1 MMLTKLKKR
10 DRLSPNKR
18 ERLDE
23 GIKIWTD
30 FYRQNIHRFVADYLG
45 IQLKPFQVVLLY
57 MIERQAKSCLITTR
71 GLGKSW
77 LIALYCCCRCIL
89 YPGQK
94 IIVSCETKEQSR
106 NLIREKI
113 VTELMNMSP
122 NLRREINPKEVK
134 IGTNES
140 YVKFKNGSTITAINA
155 SENTRGR
162 RAHILVVDEYVQIK
176 NGFETLTKILQP
188 FLQVVRQPK
197 YLQNPLYAKYK
208 EENKQIYASSA
219 WYSDHWSYD
228 LYKDYVEKMLVDESA
243 FACNLPYD
251 IALKYGL
258 MTQARLDEIL
268 ADPNMT
274 EEAFLMEYCGQFF
287 DLGEGAY
294 IKPSDIINNRTV
306 VRPWY
311 PPTDVEYITD
321 KNKRNVPWV
330 EERTS
335 KEELRV
341 IGCDIALSQ
350 GDKNDNTVIHYSIS
364 IPKGDKYITELRYS
378 EAINGG
384 TAKAIALRLKQLY
397 YDGDCD
403 YIVMDVAGLGLSVL
417 DELGEYT
424 YDENRDIKYPPMKCF
439 NLKDKEERVG
449 YKEAIPCIF
458 GIVANEEINNDIAV
472 TLKASLNNHTLKFL
486 VNEFEGE
493 DWLNENKNFQM
504 LDASEKVRLMYPY
517 VQTSL
522 TQMEIIKLQT
532 EITRKGIK
540 LVEFGSNRKDRYS
553 ALAYLNLFIREQEK
567 KLKKPK
573 SKGKFLF
580 LS

>member
-1 MMLTKLKKR
+1 MLTQTKKR
-10 DRLSPNKR
+10 DGLSPNKR

-23 GIKIWTD
+23 GIKIWTS
-30 FYRQNIHRFVADYLG
+30 FYRQNIHRFAIDYLG

-57 MIERQAKSCLITTR
+57 MIERNLKSCLITSR

-77 LIALYCCCRCIL
+77 LIALYCCCRAIL

-113 VTELMNMSP
+113 VNELMNMSP
-122 NLRREINPKEVK
+122 NLRKEINPREIK

-155 SENTRGR
+155 SENTRGK

-176 NGFETLTKILQP
+176 NGFDTLTKILQP

-197 YLQNPLYAKYK
+197 YLQNPKYAHLQ

-219 WYSDHWSYD
+219 WYADHWSYD
-228 LYKDYVEKMLVDESA
+228 LYKDYVEKMLIGESS
-243 FACNLPYD
+243 FVCNLPYNV
-251 IALKYGL
+251 ALKYGL
-258 MTQARLDEIL
+258 MTQKRLDEIMN
-268 ADPNMT
+268 DPNLS
-274 EEAFLMEYCGQFF
+274 EEAFLMEYSAMFY

-306 VRPWY
+306 VKPWY
-311 PPTDVEYITD
+311 PPTDIEYIAE
-321 KNKRNVPWV
+321 KGKRNISWK
-330 EERTS
+330 EDRTS
-335 KEELRV
+335 KQELRV
-341 IGCDIALSQ
+341 LGCDIALAQ
-350 GDKNDNTVIHYSIS
+350 GDKNDNTVIHYSVS
-364 IPKGDKYITELRYS
+364 IPKGDKYITEVKYS

-397 YDGDCD
+397 FDGDCD
-403 YIVMDVAGLGLSVL
+403 YIVMDIAGLGLAVL
-417 DELGEYT
+417 DALGEYT
-424 YDENRDIKYPPMKCF
+424 FDTERDIKYPPMCCF
-439 NLKDKEERVG
+439 NKEDKKERCG
-449 YKEAIPCIF
+449 YREAMPCIY
-458 GIVANEEINNDIAV
+458 GIVANEEINNAIAV

-493 DWLNENKNFQM
+493 DWLNENKNFQ
-504 LDASEKVRLMYPY
+504 LLEASEKVRLMYPY
-517 VQTSL
+517 VQTTL

-553 ALAYLNLFIREQEK
+553 ALAYMNLFIREKENE
-567 KLKKPK
+567 LKKPK
-573 SKGKFLF
+573 NRGNFIDLW
-580 LS
+580 

>member
-1 MMLTKLKKR
+1 MLTQVKKR
-10 DRLSPNKR
+10 EGLSPNKR

-23 GIKIWTD
+23 GIKIWVS
-30 FYRQNIHRFVADYLG
+30 FYRQNIHRFAIDYLG

-57 MIERQAKSCLITTR
+57 MIERNLKSCLITSR

-77 LIALYCCCRCIL
+77 LIALYCCCRAIL

-113 VTELMNMSP
+113 VNELMNMSP
-122 NLRREINPKEVK
+122 NLKKEINPREIK

-155 SENTRGR
+155 SENTRGK

-176 NGFETLTKILQP
+176 NGFDTLTKILQP

-197 YLQNPLYAKYK
+197 YLQNPKYAHLQ

-219 WYSDHWSYD
+219 WYADHWSYD
-228 LYKDYVEKMLVDESA
+228 LYKDYVEKMLIGESS
-243 FACNLPYD
+243 FVCNLPYD
-251 IALKYGL
+251 VALKYGL
-258 MTQARLDEIL
+258 MTQKRLDEIMN
-268 ADPNMT
+268 DPNLS
-274 EEAFLMEYCGQFF
+274 EEAFLMEYSAMFY

-294 IKPSDIINNRTV
+294 IKPSDIINNRTIV
-306 VRPWY
+306 KPWY
-311 PPTDVEYITD
+311 PPTDIEYIAE
-321 KNKRNVPWV
+321 KGKRNISWK
-330 EERTS
+330 EDRTS
-335 KEELRV
+335 KQELRV
-341 IGCDIALSQ
+341 LGCDIALAQ
-350 GDKNDNTVIHYSIS
+350 GDKNDNTVIHYSVS
-364 IPKGDKYITELRYS
+364 IPKGDKYITEVKYS

-397 YDGDCD
+397 FDGDCD
-403 YIVMDVAGLGLSVL
+403 YIVMDIAGLGLAVL
-417 DELGEYT
+417 DALGEYT
-424 YDENRDIKYPPMKCF
+424 FDTERDIKYPPMCCF
-439 NLKDKEERVG
+439 NKEDKKERCG
-449 YKEAIPCIF
+449 YREAMPCIY
-458 GIVANEEINNDIAV
+458 GIVANEEINNAIAV

-504 LDASEKVRLMYPY
+504 LEASEKVRLMYPY
-517 VQTSL
+517 VQTTL

-553 ALAYLNLFIREQEK
+553 ALAYMNLFIREKENE
-567 KLKKPK
+567 LKKPK
-573 SKGKFLF
+573 NRGNFIDLW
-580 LS
+580 

>member
-1 MMLTKLKKR
+1 MLTQVKKR
-10 DRLSPNKR
+10 EGLSPNKR

-23 GIKIWTD
+23 GVKIWTS
-30 FYRQNIHRFVADYLG
+30 FYRQNVHRFVADYLE

-57 MIERQAKSCLITTR
+57 MIEKNLKSCLITTR

-94 IIVSCETKEQSR
+94 VIVSCETKEQSR

-113 VTELMNMSP
+113 VNELMNMSP
-122 NLRREINPKEVK
+122 NLKKEINPREIK

-140 YVKFKNGSTITAINA
+140 YVKFKNGSTIIAINA
-155 SENTRGR
+155 SENTRGK

-176 NGFETLTKILQP
+176 NGFDTLTKILQP

-197 YLQNPLYAKYK
+197 YLQNPKYAHLQ

-219 WYSDHWSYD
+219 WYADHWSYD
-228 LYKDYVEKMLVDESA
+228 LYKDYVEKMLIGESS
-243 FACNLPYD
+243 FVCNLPYN

-258 MTQARLDEIL
+258 MTQKRLDEIMN
-268 ADPNMT
+268 DPNLS
-274 EEAFLMEYCGQFF
+274 EEAFLMEYSAMFY

-294 IKPSDIINNRTV
+294 IKPSDIINNRTIV
-306 VRPWY
+306 KPWY
-311 PPTDVEYITD
+311 PPTDIEYIAE
-321 KNKRNVPWV
+321 KGKRNISWK
-330 EERTS
+330 EDRTS
-335 KEELRV
+335 KQELRV
-341 IGCDIALSQ
+341 LGCDIALAQ
-350 GDKNDNTVIHYSIS
+350 GDKNDNTVIHYSVS
-364 IPKGDKYITELRYS
+364 IPKGDKYITEVKYS

-397 YDGDCD
+397 FDGDCD
-403 YIVMDVAGLGLSVL
+403 YIVMDIAGLGLAVL
-417 DELGEYT
+417 DALGEYT
-424 YDENRDIKYPPMKCF
+424 FDTERDIKYPPMCCF
-439 NLKDKEERVG
+439 NKEDKKERCG
-449 YKEAIPCIF
+449 YREAIPCIY
-458 GIVANEEINNDIAV
+458 GIVANEEINNAIAV

-504 LDASEKVRLMYPY
+504 LEASEKVRLMYPY
-517 VQTSL
+517 VQTTL

-553 ALAYLNLFIREQEK
+553 ALAYMNLFIREKENE
-567 KLKKPK
+567 LKKPK
-573 SKGKFLF
+573 NRGNFIDLW
-580 LS
+580 

>member
-1 MMLTKLKKR
+1 MLTQTKKR
-10 DRLSPNKR
+10 EGLSPNKR

-23 GIKIWTD
+23 GIKIWVS
-30 FYRQNIHRFVADYLG
+30 FYRQNIHRFAIDYLG

-57 MIERQAKSCLITTR
+57 MIERNLKSCLITSR

-77 LIALYCCCRCIL
+77 LIALYCCCRAIL

-113 VTELMNMSP
+113 VNELMNMSP
-122 NLRREINPKEVK
+122 NLRKEINPREIK

-155 SENTRGR
+155 SENTRGK

-176 NGFETLTKILQP
+176 NGFDTLTKILQP

-197 YLQNPLYAKYK
+197 YLQNPKYAHLQ

-219 WYSDHWSYD
+219 WYADHWSYD
-228 LYKDYVEKMLVDESA
+228 LYRDYVEKMLIGESS
-243 FACNLPYD
+243 FVCNLPYD
-251 IALKYGL
+251 VALKYGL
-258 MTQARLDEIL
+258 MTQKRLDEIMN
-268 ADPNMT
+268 DPNLS
-274 EEAFLMEYCGQFF
+274 EEAFLMEYSAMFY

-294 IKPSDIINNRTV
+294 IKPSDIINNRTIV
-306 VRPWY
+306 KPWY
-311 PPTDVEYITD
+311 PPTDIEYIAE
-321 KNKRNVPWV
+321 KGKRNISWK
-330 EERTS
+330 EDRTS
-335 KEELRV
+335 KQELRV
-341 IGCDIALSQ
+341 LGCDIALAQ
-350 GDKNDNTVIHYSIS
+350 GDKNDNTVIHYSVS
-364 IPKGDKYITELRYS
+364 IPKGDKYITEVKYS

-384 TAKAIALRLKQLY
+384 TAKAIALRLKQLFF
-397 YDGDCD
+397 DGDCD
-403 YIVMDVAGLGLSVL
+403 YIVMDIAGLGLAVL
-417 DELGEYT
+417 DALGEYT
-424 YDENRDIKYPPMKCF
+424 FDTERDIKYPPMCCF
-439 NLKDKEERVG
+439 NKEDKKERCG
-449 YKEAIPCIF
+449 YREAMPCIY
-458 GIVANEEINNDIAV
+458 GIVANEEINNAIAV

-493 DWLNENKNFQM
+493 DWLNENKNFQ
-504 LDASEKVRLMYPY
+504 LLEASEKVRLMYPY
-517 VQTSL
+517 VQTTL

-553 ALAYLNLFIREQEK
+553 ALAYMNLFIREKENE
-567 KLKKPK
+567 LKKPK
-573 SKGKFLF
+573 NRGNFIDLW
-580 LS
+580 

>member
-1 MMLTKLKKR
+1 MLTQTKKR
-10 DRLSPNKR
+10 EGLSPNKR

-23 GIKIWTD
+23 GVKIWTS
-30 FYRQNIHRFVADYLG
+30 FYRQNIHRFAIDYLG

-57 MIERQAKSCLITTR
+57 MIERNLKSCLITSR

-77 LIALYCCCRCIL
+77 LIALYCCCRAIL

-113 VTELMNMSP
+113 VNELMNMSP
-122 NLRREINPKEVK
+122 NLKKEINPREIK

-155 SENTRGR
+155 SENTRGK

-176 NGFETLTKILQP
+176 NGFDTLTKILQP

-197 YLQNPLYAKYK
+197 YLQNPKYSHLQ

-219 WYSDHWSYD
+219 WYADHWSYD
-228 LYKDYVEKMLVDESA
+228 LYKDYVEKMLIGESS
-243 FACNLPYD
+243 FACNLPYNV
-251 IALKYGL
+251 ALKYGL
-258 MTQARLDEIL
+258 MTQTRLDEIMS
-268 ADPNMT
+268 DPNLS
-274 EEAFLMEYCGQFF
+274 EEAFLMEYSAMFY

-306 VRPWY
+306 VKPWY
-311 PPTDVEYITD
+311 PPTDIEYIAE
-321 KNKRNVPWV
+321 KGKRNISWK
-330 EERTS
+330 EDRTS
-335 KEELRV
+335 KQELRV
-341 IGCDIALSQ
+341 LGCDIALAQ
-350 GDKNDNTVIHYSIS
+350 GDKNDNTVIHYSVS
-364 IPKGDKYITELRYS
+364 IPKGDKYITEVKYS

-397 YDGDCD
+397 FDGDCD
-403 YIVMDVAGLGLSVL
+403 YIVMDIAGLGLAVL
-417 DELGEYT
+417 DALGEYT
-424 YDENRDIKYPPMKCF
+424 FDTERDIKYPPMCCF
-439 NLKDKEERVG
+439 NKEDKKERCG
-449 YKEAIPCIF
+449 YREAIPCIY
-458 GIVANEEINNDIAV
+458 GIVANEEINNAIAV

-504 LDASEKVRLMYPY
+504 LEVSEKVRLMYPY
-517 VQTSL
+517 VQTTL

-553 ALAYLNLFIREQEK
+553 ALAYMNLFIREKENE
-567 KLKKPK
+567 LKKPK
-573 SKGKFLF
+573 NRGNFIDLW
-580 LS
+580 

>member
-1 MMLTKLKKR
+1 MLTQTKKR
-10 DRLSPNKR
+10 EGLSPNKR

-23 GIKIWTD
+23 GIKIWTS
-30 FYRQNIHRFVADYLG
+30 FYRQNIHRFAIDYLG

-57 MIERQAKSCLITTR
+57 MIERNLKSCLITSR

-77 LIALYCCCRCIL
+77 LIALYCCCRAIL

-113 VTELMNMSP
+113 VNELMNMSP
-122 NLRREINPKEVK
+122 NLRKEINPREIK

-155 SENTRGR
+155 SENTRGK

-176 NGFETLTKILQP
+176 NGFDTLTKILQP

-197 YLQNPLYAKYK
+197 YLQNPKYAHLQ

-219 WYSDHWSYD
+219 WYADHWSYD
-228 LYKDYVEKMLVDESA
+228 LYRDYVEKMLIGESS
-243 FACNLPYD
+243 FVCNLPYD
-251 IALKYGL
+251 VALKYGL
-258 MTQARLDEIL
+258 MTQKRLDEIMN
-268 ADPNMT
+268 DPNLS
-274 EEAFLMEYCGQFF
+274 EEAFLMEYSAMFY

-294 IKPSDIINNRTV
+294 IKPSDIINNRTIV
-306 VRPWY
+306 KPWY
-311 PPTDVEYITD
+311 PPTDIEYIAE
-321 KNKRNVPWV
+321 KGKRNISWK
-330 EERTS
+330 EDRTS
-335 KEELRV
+335 KQELR
-341 IGCDIALSQ
+341 ILGCDIALAQ
-350 GDKNDNTVIHYSIS
+350 GDKNDNTVIHYSVS
-364 IPKGDKYITELRYS
+364 IPKGDKYITEVRYS

-397 YDGDCD
+397 FDGDCD
-403 YIVMDVAGLGLSVL
+403 YIVMDIAGLGLAVL
-417 DELGEYT
+417 DALGEYT
-424 YDENRDIKYPPMKCF
+424 FDTERDIKYPPMCCF
-439 NLKDKEERVG
+439 NKEDKKERCG
-449 YKEAIPCIF
+449 YREAIPCIY
-458 GIVANEEINNDIAV
+458 GIVANEEINNAIAV

-493 DWLNENKNFQM
+493 DWLNENKNFQ
-504 LDASEKVRLMYPY
+504 LLETSEKVRLMYPY
-517 VQTSL
+517 VQTTL

-553 ALAYLNLFIREQEK
+553 ALAYMNLFIREKENE
-567 KLKKPK
+567 LKKPK
-573 SKGKFLF
+573 NRGNFIDLW
-580 LS
+580 

>member
-1 MMLTKLKKR
+1 MLTQTKKR
-10 DRLSPNKR
+10 EGLSPNKR

-23 GIKIWTD
+23 GIKIWVS
-30 FYRQNIHRFVADYLG
+30 FYRQNIHRFAIDYLG

-57 MIERQAKSCLITTR
+57 MIERNLKSCLITSR

-77 LIALYCCCRCIL
+77 LIALYCCCRAIL

-113 VTELMNMSP
+113 VNELMNMSP
-122 NLRREINPKEVK
+122 NLKKEINPREIK

-155 SENTRGR
+155 SENTRGK

-176 NGFETLTKILQP
+176 NGFDTLTKILQP

-197 YLQNPLYAKYK
+197 YLQNPKYAHLQ

-219 WYSDHWSYD
+219 WYADHWSYD
-228 LYKDYVEKMLVDESA
+228 LYKDYVEKMLIGESS
-243 FACNLPYD
+243 FVCNLPYNV
-251 IALKYGL
+251 ALKYGL
-258 MTQARLDEIL
+258 MTQKRLDEIMN
-268 ADPNMT
+268 DPNLS
-274 EEAFLMEYCGQFF
+274 EEAFLMEYSAMFY

-306 VRPWY
+306 VKPWY
-311 PPTDVEYITD
+311 PPTDIEYIAE
-321 KNKRNVPWV
+321 KGKRNISWK
-330 EERTS
+330 EDRTS
-335 KEELRV
+335 KQELRV
-341 IGCDIALSQ
+341 LGCDIALAQ
-350 GDKNDNTVIHYSIS
+350 GDKNDNTVIHYSVS
-364 IPKGDKYITELRYS
+364 IPKGDKYISEVRYS

-397 YDGDCD
+397 FDGDCD
-403 YIVMDVAGLGLSVL
+403 YIVMDIAGLGLAVL
-417 DELGEYT
+417 DALGEYT
-424 YDENRDIKYPPMKCF
+424 FDTERDIKYPPMCCF
-439 NLKDKEERVG
+439 NKEDKKERCG
-449 YKEAIPCIF
+449 YREAMPCIY
-458 GIVANEEINNDIAV
+458 GIVANEEINNAIAV

-504 LDASEKVRLMYPY
+504 LEASEKVRLMYPY
-517 VQTSL
+517 VQTTL

-553 ALAYLNLFIREQEK
+553 ALAYMNLFIREKENE
-567 KLKKPK
+567 LKKPK
-573 SKGKFLF
+573 NRGNFIDLW
-580 LS
+580 

>member
-1 MMLTKLKKR
+1 MLTQTKKR
-10 DRLSPNKR
+10 DGLSPNKR

-23 GIKIWTD
+23 GIKIWTS
-30 FYRQNIHRFVADYLG
+30 FYRQNIHRFAIDYLG

-57 MIERQAKSCLITTR
+57 MIERNLKSCLITSR

-77 LIALYCCCRCIL
+77 LIALYCCCRAIL

-113 VTELMNMSP
+113 VNELMNMSP
-122 NLRREINPKEVK
+122 NLRKEINPREIK

-155 SENTRGR
+155 SENTRGK

-176 NGFETLTKILQP
+176 NGFDTLTKILQP

-197 YLQNPLYAKYK
+197 YLQNPKYAHLQ

-219 WYSDHWSYD
+219 WYADHWSYD
-228 LYKDYVEKMLVDESA
+228 LYKDYVEKMLIGESS
-243 FACNLPYD
+243 FVCNLPYD
-251 IALKYGL
+251 VALKYGL
-258 MTQARLDEIL
+258 MTQKRLDEIMN
-268 ADPNMT
+268 DPNLS
-274 EEAFLMEYCGQFF
+274 EEAFLMEYSAMFY

-306 VRPWY
+306 VKPWY
-311 PPTDVEYITD
+311 PPTDIEYIAE
-321 KNKRNVPWV
+321 KGKRNISWK
-330 EERTS
+330 EDRTS
-335 KEELRV
+335 KQELRV
-341 IGCDIALSQ
+341 LGCDIALAQ
-350 GDKNDNTVIHYSIS
+350 GDKNDNTVIHYSVS
-364 IPKGDKYITELRYS
+364 IPKGDKYITEVKYS

-384 TAKAIALRLKQLY
+384 TAKAIALRLKQLFF
-397 YDGDCD
+397 DGDCD
-403 YIVMDVAGLGLSVL
+403 YIVMDIAGLGLAVL
-417 DELGEYT
+417 DALGEYT
-424 YDENRDIKYPPMKCF
+424 FDTERDIKYPPMCCF
-439 NLKDKEERVG
+439 NKEDKKERCG
-449 YKEAIPCIF
+449 YREAMPCIY
-458 GIVANEEINNDIAV
+458 GIVANEEINNAIAV

-504 LDASEKVRLMYPY
+504 LEASEKVRLMYPY
-517 VQTSL
+517 VQTTL

-553 ALAYLNLFIREQEK
+553 ALAYMNLFIREKENE
-567 KLKKPK
+567 LKKPK
-573 SKGKFLF
+573 NRGNFIDLW
-580 LS
+580 

>member
-1 MMLTKLKKR
+1 MLTQTKKR
-10 DRLSPNKR
+10 DGLSPNKR

-23 GIKIWTD
+23 GIKIWTS
-30 FYRQNIHRFVADYLG
+30 FYRQNIHRFAIDYLG

-57 MIERQAKSCLITTR
+57 MIERNLKSCLITSR

-77 LIALYCCCRCIL
+77 LIALYCCCRAIL
-89 YPGQK
+89 YTGKK

-113 VTELMNMSP
+113 VNELMNMSP
-122 NLRREINPKEVK
+122 NLRKEINPREIK

-155 SENTRGR
+155 SENTRGK

-176 NGFETLTKILQP
+176 NGFDTLTKILQP

-197 YLQNPLYAKYK
+197 YLQNPKYSHLQ

-219 WYSDHWSYD
+219 WYADHWSYD
-228 LYKDYVEKMLVDESA
+228 LYKDYVEKMLIGESS
-243 FACNLPYD
+243 FACNLPYNV
-251 IALKYGL
+251 ALKYGL
-258 MTQARLDEIL
+258 MTQTRLDEIMS
-268 ADPNMT
+268 DPNLS
-274 EEAFLMEYCGQFF
+274 EEAFLMEYSAMFY

-306 VRPWY
+306 VKPWY
-311 PPTDVEYITD
+311 PPTDIEYIAE
-321 KNKRNVPWV
+321 KGKRNISWK
-330 EERTS
+330 EDRTS
-335 KEELRV
+335 KQELRV
-341 IGCDIALSQ
+341 LGCDIALAQ
-350 GDKNDNTVIHYSIS
+350 GDKNDNTVIHYSVS
-364 IPKGDKYITELRYS
+364 IPKGDKYITEVKYS

-384 TAKAIALRLKQLY
+384 TAKAIALRLKQLFF
-397 YDGDCD
+397 DGDCD
-403 YIVMDVAGLGLSVL
+403 YIVMDIAGLGLAVL
-417 DELGEYT
+417 DALGEYT
-424 YDENRDIKYPPMKCF
+424 FDTERDIKYPPMCCF
-439 NLKDKEERVG
+439 NKEDKKERCG
-449 YKEAIPCIF
+449 YREAMPCIY
-458 GIVANEEINNDIAV
+458 GIVANEEINNAIAV

-504 LDASEKVRLMYPY
+504 LETSEKVRLMYPY
-517 VQTSL
+517 VQTTL

-553 ALAYLNLFIREQEK
+553 ALAYMNLFIREKENE
-567 KLKKPK
+567 LKKPK
-573 SKGKFLF
+573 NRGNFIDLW
-580 LS
+580 

>member
-1 MMLTKLKKR
+1 MLTQTKKR
-10 DRLSPNKR
+10 EGLSPNKR

-23 GIKIWTD
+23 GIKIWVS
-30 FYRQNIHRFVADYLG
+30 FYRQNIHRFAIDYLG

-57 MIERQAKSCLITTR
+57 MIERNLKSCLITSR

-77 LIALYCCCRCIL
+77 LIALYCCCRAIL

-113 VTELMNMSP
+113 VNELMNMSP
-122 NLRREINPKEVK
+122 NLKKEINPREIK

-155 SENTRGR
+155 SENTRGK

-176 NGFETLTKILQP
+176 NGFDTLTKILQP

-197 YLQNPLYAKYK
+197 YLQNPKYAHLQ

-219 WYSDHWSYD
+219 WYADHWSYD
-228 LYKDYVEKMLVDESA
+228 LYKDYVEKMLIGESS
-243 FACNLPYD
+243 FVCNLPYD
-251 IALKYGL
+251 VALKYGL
-258 MTQARLDEIL
+258 MTQKRLDEIMN
-268 ADPNMT
+268 DPNLS
-274 EEAFLMEYCGQFF
+274 EEAFLMEYSAMFY

-294 IKPSDIINNRTV
+294 IKPSDIINNRTIV
-306 VRPWY
+306 KPWY
-311 PPTDVEYITD
+311 PPTDIEYIAE
-321 KNKRNVPWV
+321 KGKRNISWK
-330 EERTS
+330 EDRTS
-335 KEELRV
+335 KQELRV
-341 IGCDIALSQ
+341 LGCDIALAQ
-350 GDKNDNTVIHYSIS
+350 GDKNDNTVIHYSVS
-364 IPKGDKYITELRYS
+364 IPKGDKYITEVKYS

-397 YDGDCD
+397 FDGDCD
-403 YIVMDVAGLGLSVL
+403 YIVMDIAGLGLAVL
-417 DELGEYT
+417 DALGEYT
-424 YDENRDIKYPPMKCF
+424 FDTERDIKYPPMCCF
-439 NLKDKEERVG
+439 NKEDKKERCG
-449 YKEAIPCIF
+449 YREAIPCIY
-458 GIVANEEINNDIAV
+458 GIVANEEINNAIAV

-493 DWLNENKNFQM
+493 DWLNENKNFQI
-504 LDASEKVRLMYPY
+504 LEASEKVRLMYPY
-517 VQTSL
+517 VQTTL

-553 ALAYLNLFIREQEK
+553 ALAYMNLFIREKENE
-567 KLKKPK
+567 LKKPK
-573 SKGKFLF
+573 NRGNFIDLW
-580 LS
+580 

>member
-1 MMLTKLKKR
+1 MLTQTKKR
-10 DRLSPNKR
+10 DGLSPNKR

-23 GIKIWTD
+23 GIKIWVS
-30 FYRQNIHRFVADYLG
+30 FYRQNIHRFAIDYLG

-57 MIERQAKSCLITTR
+57 MIERNLKSCLITSR

-77 LIALYCCCRCIL
+77 LIALYCCCRAIL

-113 VTELMNMSP
+113 VNELMNMSP
-122 NLRREINPKEVK
+122 NLKKEINPREIK

-155 SENTRGR
+155 SENTRGK

-176 NGFETLTKILQP
+176 NGFDTLTKILQP

-197 YLQNPLYAKYK
+197 YLQNPKYSHLQ

-219 WYSDHWSYD
+219 WYADHWSYD
-228 LYKDYVEKMLVDESA
+228 LYKDYVEKMLIGESS
-243 FACNLPYD
+243 FVCNLPYNV
-251 IALKYGL
+251 ALKYGL
-258 MTQARLDEIL
+258 MTQTRLDEIMS
-268 ADPNMT
+268 DPNLS
-274 EEAFLMEYCGQFF
+274 EEAFLMEYSAMFY

-306 VRPWY
+306 VKPWY
-311 PPTDVEYITD
+311 PPTDIEYIAE
-321 KNKRNVPWV
+321 KGKRNISWK
-330 EERTS
+330 EDRTS
-335 KEELRV
+335 KQELRV
-341 IGCDIALSQ
+341 LGCDIALAQ
-350 GDKNDNTVIHYSIS
+350 GDKNDNTVIHYSVS
-364 IPKGDKYITELRYS
+364 IPKGDKYITEVKYS

-384 TAKAIALRLKQLY
+384 TAKAIALRLKQLFF
-397 YDGDCD
+397 DGDCD
-403 YIVMDVAGLGLSVL
+403 YIVMDIAGLGLAVL
-417 DELGEYT
+417 DALGEYT
-424 YDENRDIKYPPMKCF
+424 FDTERDIKYPPMCCF
-439 NLKDKEERVG
+439 NKEDKKERCG
-449 YKEAIPCIF
+449 YREAMPCIY
-458 GIVANEEINNDIAV
+458 GIVANEEINNAIAV

-504 LDASEKVRLMYPY
+504 LETSEKVRLMYPY
-517 VQTSL
+517 VQTTL

-553 ALAYLNLFIREQEK
+553 ALAYMNLFIREKENE
-567 KLKKPK
+567 LKKPK
-573 SKGKFLF
+573 NRGNFIDLW
-580 LS
+580 

>member
-1 MMLTKLKKR
+1 MLTQTKKR
-10 DRLSPNKR
+10 EGLSPNKR

-23 GIKIWTD
+23 GIKIWVS
-30 FYRQNIHRFVADYLG
+30 FYRQNIHRFAIDYLG

-57 MIERQAKSCLITTR
+57 MIERNLKSCLITSR

-77 LIALYCCCRCIL
+77 LIALYCCCRAIL

-113 VTELMNMSP
+113 VNELMNMSP
-122 NLRREINPKEVK
+122 NLRKEINPREIK

-155 SENTRGR
+155 SENTRGK

-176 NGFETLTKILQP
+176 NGFDTLTKILQP

-197 YLQNPLYAKYK
+197 YLQNPKYAHLQ

-219 WYSDHWSYD
+219 WYADHWSYD
-228 LYKDYVEKMLVDESA
+228 LYKDYVEKMLIGESS
-243 FACNLPYD
+243 FVCNLPYN

-258 MTQARLDEIL
+258 MTQKRLDEIMN
-268 ADPNMT
+268 DPNLS
-274 EEAFLMEYCGQFF
+274 EEAFLMEYCAMFY

-294 IKPSDIINNRTV
+294 IKPSDIINNRTIV
-306 VRPWY
+306 KPWY
-311 PPTDVEYITD
+311 PPTDIEYIAE
-321 KNKRNVPWV
+321 KGKRNISWK
-330 EERTS
+330 EDRTS
-335 KEELRV
+335 KQELRV
-341 IGCDIALSQ
+341 LGCDIALAQ
-350 GDKNDNTVIHYSIS
+350 GDKNDNTVIHYSVS
-364 IPKGDKYITELRYS
+364 IPKGDKYISEVRYS

-397 YDGDCD
+397 FDGDCD
-403 YIVMDVAGLGLSVL
+403 YIVMDIAGLGLAVL
-417 DELGEYT
+417 DALGEYT
-424 YDENRDIKYPPMKCF
+424 FDTERDIKYPPMCCF
-439 NLKDKEERVG
+439 NKEDKKERCG
-449 YKEAIPCIF
+449 YREAIPCIY
-458 GIVANEEINNDIAV
+458 GIVANEEINNAIAV

-504 LDASEKVRLMYPY
+504 LEASEKVRLMYPY
-517 VQTSL
+517 VQTTL

-553 ALAYLNLFIREQEK
+553 ALAYMNLFIREKENE
-567 KLKKPK
+567 LKKPK
-573 SKGKFLF
+573 NRGNFIDLW
-580 LS
+580 

>member
-1 MMLTKLKKR
+1 MLTQTKKR
-10 DRLSPNKR
+10 DGLSPNKR

-23 GIKIWTD
+23 GIKIWTS
-30 FYRQNIHRFVADYLG
+30 FYRQNIHRFAIDYLG

-57 MIERQAKSCLITTR
+57 MIERNLKSCLITSR

-77 LIALYCCCRCIL
+77 LIALYCCCRAIL

-113 VTELMNMSP
+113 VNELMNMSP
-122 NLRREINPKEVK
+122 NLRKEINPREIK

-155 SENTRGR
+155 SENTRGK

-176 NGFETLTKILQP
+176 NGFDTLTKILQP

-197 YLQNPLYAKYK
+197 YLQNPKYAHLQ

-219 WYSDHWSYD
+219 WYADHWSYD
-228 LYKDYVEKMLVDESA
+228 LYKDYVEKMLIGESS
-243 FACNLPYD
+243 FVCNLPYNV
-251 IALKYGL
+251 ALKYGL
-258 MTQARLDEIL
+258 MTQTRLDEIMS
-268 ADPNMT
+268 DPNLS
-274 EEAFLMEYCGQFF
+274 EEAFLMEYSAMFY

-306 VRPWY
+306 VKPWY
-311 PPTDVEYITD
+311 PPTDIEYIAE
-321 KNKRNVPWV
+321 KGKRNISWK
-330 EERTS
+330 EDRTS
-335 KEELRV
+335 KQELRV
-341 IGCDIALSQ
+341 LGCDIALAQ
-350 GDKNDNTVIHYSIS
+350 GDKNDNTVIHYSVS
-364 IPKGDKYITELRYS
+364 IPKGDKYITEVRYS

-397 YDGDCD
+397 FDGDCD
-403 YIVMDVAGLGLSVL
+403 YIVMDIAGLGLAVL
-417 DELGEYT
+417 DALGEYT
-424 YDENRDIKYPPMKCF
+424 FDTERDIKYPPMCCF
-439 NLKDKEERVG
+439 NKEDKKERCG
-449 YKEAIPCIF
+449 YREAIPCIY
-458 GIVANEEINNDIAV
+458 GIVANEEINNAIAV

-504 LDASEKVRLMYPY
+504 LEASEKVRLMYPY
-517 VQTSL
+517 VQTTL

-553 ALAYLNLFIREQEK
+553 ALVYMNLFIREKENE
-567 KLKKPK
+567 LKKPK
-573 SKGKFLF
+573 NRGNFIDLW
-580 LS
+580 

>member
-1 MMLTKLKKR
+1 MLTQTKKR
-10 DRLSPNKR
+10 EGLSPNKR

-23 GIKIWTD
+23 GIKIWVS
-30 FYRQNIHRFVADYLG
+30 FYRQNIHRFAIDYLG

-57 MIERQAKSCLITTR
+57 MIERNLKSCLITSR

-77 LIALYCCCRCIL
+77 LIALYCCCRAIL

-113 VTELMNMSP
+113 VNELMNMSP
-122 NLRREINPKEVK
+122 NLKKEINPREIK

-155 SENTRGR
+155 SENTRGK

-176 NGFETLTKILQP
+176 NGFDTLTKILQP

-197 YLQNPLYAKYK
+197 YLQNPKYAHLQ

-219 WYSDHWSYD
+219 WYADHWSYD
-228 LYKDYVEKMLVDESA
+228 LYKDYVEKMLIGESS
-243 FACNLPYD
+243 FVCNLPYNV
-251 IALKYGL
+251 ALKYGL
-258 MTQARLDEIL
+258 MTQKRLDEIMN
-268 ADPNMT
+268 DPNLS
-274 EEAFLMEYCGQFF
+274 EEAFLMEYSAMFY

-294 IKPSDIINNRTV
+294 IKPSDIINNRTIV
-306 VRPWY
+306 KPWY
-311 PPTDVEYITD
+311 PPTDIEYIAE
-321 KNKRNVPWV
+321 KGKRNISWK
-330 EERTS
+330 EDRTS
-335 KEELRV
+335 KQELRV
-341 IGCDIALSQ
+341 LGCDIALAQ
-350 GDKNDNTVIHYSIS
+350 GDKNDNTVIHYSVS
-364 IPKGDKYITELRYS
+364 IPKGDKYITEVKYS

-397 YDGDCD
+397 FDGDCD
-403 YIVMDVAGLGLSVL
+403 YIVMDIAGLGLAVL
-417 DELGEYT
+417 DALGEYT
-424 YDENRDIKYPPMKCF
+424 FDTERDIKYPPMCCF
-439 NLKDKEERVG
+439 NKEDKKERCG
-449 YKEAIPCIF
+449 YREAMPCIY
-458 GIVANEEINNDIAV
+458 GIVANEEINNAIAV

-504 LDASEKVRLMYPY
+504 LEASEKVRLMYPY
-517 VQTSL
+517 VQTTL

-553 ALAYLNLFIREQEK
+553 ALAYMNLFIREKENE
-567 KLKKPK
+567 LKKPK
-573 SKGKFLF
+573 NRGNFIDLW
-580 LS
+580 

>member
-1 MMLTKLKKR
+1 MLTQTKKR
-10 DRLSPNKR
+10 DGLSPNKR

-23 GIKIWTD
+23 GIKIWTS
-30 FYRQNIHRFVADYLG
+30 FYRQNIHRFAIDYLG

-57 MIERQAKSCLITTR
+57 MIEKNLKSCLITSR

-77 LIALYCCCRCIL
+77 LIALYCCCRAIL

-113 VTELMNMSP
+113 VNELMNMSS
-122 NLRREINPKEVK
+122 NLRKEINPREIK

-155 SENTRGR
+155 SENTRGK

-176 NGFETLTKILQP
+176 NGFDTLTKILQP

-197 YLQNPLYAKYK
+197 YLQNPKYSHLQ

-219 WYSDHWSYD
+219 WYADHWSYD
-228 LYKDYVEKMLVDESA
+228 LYKDYVEKMLIGESS
-243 FACNLPYD
+243 FVCNLPYNV
-251 IALKYGL
+251 ALKYGL
-258 MTQARLDEIL
+258 MTQTRLDEIMS
-268 ADPNMT
+268 DPNLS
-274 EEAFLMEYCGQFF
+274 EEAFLMEYSAMFY

-294 IKPSDIINNRTV
+294 IKPSDIINNRTIV
-306 VRPWY
+306 KPWY
-311 PPTDVEYITD
+311 PPTDIEYIAE
-321 KNKRNVPWV
+321 KGKRNISWK
-330 EERTS
+330 EDRTS
-335 KEELRV
+335 KQELRV
-341 IGCDIALSQ
+341 LGCDIALAQ
-350 GDKNDNTVIHYSIS
+350 GDKNDNTVIHYSVS
-364 IPKGDKYITELRYS
+364 IPKGDKYITEVRYS

-397 YDGDCD
+397 FDGDCD
-403 YIVMDVAGLGLSVL
+403 YIVMDIAGLGLAVL
-417 DELGEYT
+417 DALGEYT
-424 YDENRDIKYPPMKCF
+424 FDTERDIKYPPMCCF
-439 NLKDKEERVG
+439 NKEDKKERCG
-449 YKEAIPCIF
+449 YREAMPCIY
-458 GIVANEEINNDIAV
+458 GIVANEEINNAIAV

-504 LDASEKVRLMYPY
+504 LETSEKVRLMYPY
-517 VQTSL
+517 VQTTL

-553 ALAYLNLFIREQEK
+553 ALAYMNLFIREKENE
-567 KLKKPK
+567 LKKPK
-573 SKGKFLF
+573 NRGNFIDLW
-580 LS
+580 

>member
-1 MMLTKLKKR
+1 MLTQTKKR
-10 DRLSPNKR
+10 EGLSPNKR

-23 GIKIWTD
+23 GIKIWVS
-30 FYRQNIHRFVADYLG
+30 FYRQNIHRFAIDYLG

-57 MIERQAKSCLITTR
+57 MIERNLKSCLITSR

-77 LIALYCCCRCIL
+77 LIALYCCCRAIL

-113 VTELMNMSP
+113 VNELMNMSP
-122 NLRREINPKEVK
+122 NLKKEINPREIK

-155 SENTRGR
+155 SENTRGK

-176 NGFETLTKILQP
+176 NGFDTLTKILQP

-197 YLQNPLYAKYK
+197 YLQNPKYAHLQ

-219 WYSDHWSYD
+219 WYADHWSYD
-228 LYKDYVEKMLVDESA
+228 LYRDYVEKMLIGESS
-243 FACNLPYD
+243 FVCNLPYD
-251 IALKYGL
+251 VALKYGL
-258 MTQARLDEIL
+258 MTQKRLDEIMN
-268 ADPNMT
+268 DPNLS
-274 EEAFLMEYCGQFF
+274 EEAFLMEYSAMFY

-294 IKPSDIINNRTV
+294 IKPSDIINNRTIV
-306 VRPWY
+306 KPWY
-311 PPTDVEYITD
+311 PPTDIEYIAE
-321 KNKRNVPWV
+321 KGKRNISWK
-330 EERTS
+330 EDRTS
-335 KEELRV
+335 KQELRV
-341 IGCDIALSQ
+341 LGCDIALAQ
-350 GDKNDNTVIHYSIS
+350 GDKNDNTVIHYSVS
-364 IPKGDKYITELRYS
+364 IPKGDKYITEVKYS

-384 TAKAIALRLKQLY
+384 TAKAIALRLKQLFF
-397 YDGDCD
+397 DGDCD
-403 YIVMDVAGLGLSVL
+403 YIVMDIAGLGLAVL
-417 DELGEYT
+417 DALGEYT
-424 YDENRDIKYPPMKCF
+424 FDTERDIKYPPMCCF
-439 NLKDKEERVG
+439 NKEDKKERCG
-449 YKEAIPCIF
+449 YREAIPCIY
-458 GIVANEEINNDIAV
+458 GIVANEEINNAIAV

-493 DWLNENKNFQM
+493 DWLNENKNFQ
-504 LDASEKVRLMYPY
+504 LLEASEKVRLMYPY
-517 VQTSL
+517 VQTTL

-553 ALAYLNLFIREQEK
+553 ALAYMNLFIREKENE
-567 KLKKPK
+567 LKKPK
-573 SKGKFLF
+573 NRGNFIDLW
-580 LS
+580 

>member
-1 MMLTKLKKR
+1 MLTQTKKR
-10 DRLSPNKR
+10 DGLSPNKR

-23 GIKIWTD
+23 GIKIWTS
-30 FYRQNIHRFVADYLG
+30 FYRQNIHRFAIDYLG

-57 MIERQAKSCLITTR
+57 MIERNLKSCLITSR

-77 LIALYCCCRCIL
+77 LIALYCCCRAIL

-113 VTELMNMSP
+113 VNELMNMSP
-122 NLRREINPKEVK
+122 NLKKEINPREIK

-155 SENTRGR
+155 SENTRGK

-176 NGFETLTKILQP
+176 NGFDTLTKILQP

-197 YLQNPLYAKYK
+197 YLQNPKYAHLQ

-219 WYSDHWSYD
+219 WYADHWSYD
-228 LYKDYVEKMLVDESA
+228 LYRDYVEKMLIGESS
-243 FACNLPYD
+243 FVCNLPYD
-251 IALKYGL
+251 VALKYGL
-258 MTQARLDEIL
+258 MTQKRLDEIMN
-268 ADPNMT
+268 DPNLS
-274 EEAFLMEYCGQFF
+274 EEAFLMEYSAMFY

-294 IKPSDIINNRTV
+294 IKPSDIINNRTIV
-306 VRPWY
+306 KPWY
-311 PPTDVEYITD
+311 PPTDIEYIAE
-321 KNKRNVPWV
+321 KGKRNISWK
-330 EERTS
+330 EDRTS
-335 KEELRV
+335 KQELRV
-341 IGCDIALSQ
+341 LGCDIALAQ
-350 GDKNDNTVIHYSIS
+350 GDKNDNTVIHYSVS
-364 IPKGDKYITELRYS
+364 IPKGDKYITEVKYS

-384 TAKAIALRLKQLY
+384 TAKAIALRLKQLFF
-397 YDGDCD
+397 DGDCD
-403 YIVMDVAGLGLSVL
+403 YIVMDIAGLGLAVL
-417 DELGEYT
+417 DALGEYT
-424 YDENRDIKYPPMKCF
+424 FDTERDIKYPPMCCF
-439 NLKDKEERVG
+439 NKEDKKERCG
-449 YKEAIPCIF
+449 YREAIPCIY
-458 GIVANEEINNDIAV
+458 GIVANEEINNAIAV

-504 LDASEKVRLMYPY
+504 LEASEKVRLMYPY
-517 VQTSL
+517 VQTTL

-553 ALAYLNLFIREQEK
+553 ALAYMNLFIREKENE
-567 KLKKPK
+567 LKKPK
-573 SKGKFLF
+573 NRGNFIDLW
-580 LS
+580 

>member
-1 MMLTKLKKR
+1 MLTQTKKR
-10 DRLSPNKR
+10 EGLSPNKR

-23 GIKIWTD
+23 GIKIWVS
-30 FYRQNIHRFVADYLG
+30 FYRQNIHRFAIDYLG

-57 MIERQAKSCLITTR
+57 MIERNLKSCLITSR

-77 LIALYCCCRCIL
+77 LIALYCCCRAIL

-113 VTELMNMSP
+113 VNELMNMSP
-122 NLRREINPKEVK
+122 NLRKEINPREIK

-155 SENTRGR
+155 SENTRGK

-176 NGFETLTKILQP
+176 NGFDTLTKILQP

-197 YLQNPLYAKYK
+197 YLQNSKYAHLQ

-219 WYSDHWSYD
+219 WYADHWSYD
-228 LYKDYVEKMLVDESA
+228 LYKDYVEKMLIGESS
-243 FACNLPYD
+243 FVCNLPYNV
-251 IALKYGL
+251 ALKYGL
-258 MTQARLDEIL
+258 MTQTRLDEIMS
-268 ADPNMT
+268 DPNLS
-274 EEAFLMEYCGQFF
+274 EEAFLMEYSAMFY

-294 IKPSDIINNRTV
+294 IKPSDIINNRTIV
-306 VRPWY
+306 KPWY
-311 PPTDVEYITD
+311 PPTDIEYIAE
-321 KNKRNVPWV
+321 KGKRNISWK
-330 EERTS
+330 EDRTS
-335 KEELRV
+335 KQELRV
-341 IGCDIALSQ
+341 LGCDIALAQ
-350 GDKNDNTVIHYSIS
+350 GDKNDNTVIHYSVS
-364 IPKGDKYITELRYS
+364 IPKGDKYISEVRYS

-397 YDGDCD
+397 FDGDCD
-403 YIVMDVAGLGLSVL
+403 YIVMDIAGLGLAVL
-417 DELGEYT
+417 DALGEYT
-424 YDENRDIKYPPMKCF
+424 FDTERDIKYPPMCCF
-439 NLKDKEERVG
+439 NKEDKKERCG
-449 YKEAIPCIF
+449 YREAMPCVY
-458 GIVANEEINNDIAV
+458 GIVANEEINNAIAV

-504 LDASEKVRLMYPY
+504 LEASEKVRLMYPY
-517 VQTSL
+517 VQTTL

-540 LVEFGSNRKDRYS
+540 LVEFGSNRKYRYS
-553 ALAYLNLFIREQEK
+553 ALAYMNLFIREKENE
-567 KLKKPK
+567 LKKPK
-573 SKGKFLF
+573 NRGNFIDLW
-580 LS
+580 

>member
-1 MMLTKLKKR
+1 MLTRTRKR
-10 DRLSPNKR
+10 DNLSPNKR
-18 ERLDE
+18 ERLNE
-23 GIKIWTD
+23 GIKIWTA

-57 MIERQAKSCLITTR
+57 MIEKNLRSCLITSR

-77 LIALYCCCRCIL
+77 LVALYCCCRAIL

-94 IIVSCETKEQSR
+94 IVVSTETKEQSR

-113 VTELMNMSP
+113 VNELMNMSP
-122 NLRREINPKEVK
+122 NLRKEINPRDVK

-176 NGFETLTKILQP
+176 GGFETLTKILQP

-197 YLQNPLYAKYK
+197 YLQNPKYEKYK
-208 EENKQIYASSA
+208 EENKQIYMSSA
-219 WYSDHWSYD
+219 WWADHWSYN
-228 LYKDYVEKMLVDESA
+228 LYKDYVEKMLIGESS
-243 FACNLPYD
+243 FVCNLPYD

-258 MTQARLDEIL
+258 MSQTRLDEIL
-268 ADPNMT
+268 DDPNMT
-274 EEAFLMEYCGQFF
+274 NEAFLMEYCGQFY
-287 DLGEGAY
+287 DLGDDSY
-294 IKPSDIINNRTV
+294 IKPSDIISNRIIV
-306 VRPWY
+306 KPWY
-311 PPTDVEYITD
+311 PPTNIEHVTERT
-321 KNKRNVPWV
+321 KRNKSWE

-335 KEELRV
+335 REELRV
-341 IGCDIALSQ
+341 VGCDIALSQ
-350 GDKNDNTVIHYSIS
+350 GDKNDNTIIHYSVS
-364 IPKGDKYITELRYS
+364 IPKGDKYITDIRYS

-384 TAKAIALRLKQLY
+384 TSKSIALRLKQLY

-417 DELGEYT
+417 DALGEYT
-424 YDENRDIKYPPMKCF
+424 YDEERDIKYPPMCCF
-439 NLKDKEERVG
+439 NKEDKRERCG
-449 YKEAIPCIF
+449 YKEALPIIY

-472 TLKASLNNHTLKFL
+472 TLKASLTNHTLRFL

-493 DWLNENKNFQM
+493 DWLNENKNFQI

-517 VQTSL
+517 VQTTL
-522 TQMEIIKLQT
+522 TQMEIVKLQT
-532 EITRKGIK
+532 ELTRKGIK

-553 ALAYLNLFIREQEK
+553 ALAYMNHFIREQEK
-567 KLKKPK
+567 KLRKPK
-573 SKGKFLF
+573 SKGNF
-580 LS
+580 LSLW

>member
-1 MMLTKLKKR
+1 MLTQTKKR
-10 DRLSPNKR
+10 DGLSPNKR

-23 GIKIWTD
+23 GIKIWTS
-30 FYRQNIHRFVADYLG
+30 FYRQNIHRFAIDYLG

-57 MIERQAKSCLITTR
+57 MIERNLKSCLITSR

-77 LIALYCCCRCIL
+77 LIALYCCCRAIL

-113 VTELMNMSP
+113 VNELMNMSP
-122 NLRREINPKEVK
+122 NLRKEINPREIK

-155 SENTRGR
+155 SENTRGK

-176 NGFETLTKILQP
+176 NGFDTLTKILQP

-197 YLQNPLYAKYK
+197 YLQNPKYAHLQ

-219 WYSDHWSYD
+219 WYADHWSYD
-228 LYKDYVEKMLVDESA
+228 LYKDYVEKMLIGESS
-243 FACNLPYD
+243 FVCNLPYNV
-251 IALKYGL
+251 ALKYGL
-258 MTQARLDEIL
+258 MTQTRLDEIMS
-268 ADPNMT
+268 DPNLS
-274 EEAFLMEYCGQFF
+274 EEAFLMEYSAMFY

-306 VRPWY
+306 VKPWY
-311 PPTDVEYITD
+311 PPTDIEYIAE
-321 KNKRNVPWV
+321 KGKRNISWK
-330 EERTS
+330 EDRTS
-335 KEELRV
+335 KQELRV
-341 IGCDIALSQ
+341 LGCDIALAQ
-350 GDKNDNTVIHYSIS
+350 GDKNDNTVIHYSVS
-364 IPKGDKYITELRYS
+364 IPKGDKYISEVRYS

-397 YDGDCD
+397 FDGDCD
-403 YIVMDVAGLGLSVL
+403 YIVMDIAGLGLAVL
-417 DELGEYT
+417 DALGEYT
-424 YDENRDIKYPPMKCF
+424 FDTERDIKYPPMCCF
-439 NLKDKEERVG
+439 NKEDKKERCG
-449 YKEAIPCIF
+449 YREAIPCIY
-458 GIVANEEINNDIAV
+458 GIVANEEINNAIAV

-504 LDASEKVRLMYPY
+504 LEASEKVRLMYPY
-517 VQTSL
+517 VQTTL

-553 ALAYLNLFIREQEK
+553 ALAYMNLFIREKENE
-567 KLKKPK
+567 LKKPK
-573 SKGKFLF
+573 NRGNFIDLW
-580 LS
+580 

>member
-1 MMLTKLKKR
+1 MLTQTKKR
-10 DRLSPNKR
+10 DGLSPNKR

-23 GIKIWTD
+23 GIKIWTS
-30 FYRQNIHRFVADYLG
+30 FYRQNIHRFAIDYLG

-57 MIERQAKSCLITTR
+57 MIEKNLKSCLITSR

-77 LIALYCCCRCIL
+77 LIALYCCCRAIL

-113 VTELMNMSP
+113 VNELMNMSP
-122 NLRREINPKEVK
+122 NLRKEINPREIK

-155 SENTRGR
+155 SENTRGK

-176 NGFETLTKILQP
+176 NGFDTLTKILQP

-197 YLQNPLYAKYK
+197 YLQNSKYAHLQ

-219 WYSDHWSYD
+219 WYADHWSYD
-228 LYKDYVEKMLVDESA
+228 LYKDYVEKMLIGESS
-243 FACNLPYD
+243 FVCNLPYNV
-251 IALKYGL
+251 ALKYGL
-258 MTQARLDEIL
+258 MTQTRLDEIMS
-268 ADPNMT
+268 DPNLS
-274 EEAFLMEYCGQFF
+274 EEAFLMEYSAMFY

-294 IKPSDIINNRTV
+294 IKPSDIINNRTIV
-306 VRPWY
+306 KPWY
-311 PPTDVEYITD
+311 PPTDIEYIAE
-321 KNKRNVPWV
+321 KGKRNISWK
-330 EERTS
+330 EDRTS
-335 KEELRV
+335 KQELRV
-341 IGCDIALSQ
+341 LGCDIALAQ
-350 GDKNDNTVIHYSIS
+350 GDKNDNTVIHYSVS
-364 IPKGDKYITELRYS
+364 IPKGDKYITEVKYS

-397 YDGDCD
+397 FDGDCD
-403 YIVMDVAGLGLSVL
+403 YIVMDIACLGLAVL
-417 DELGEYT
+417 DALGEYT
-424 YDENRDIKYPPMKCF
+424 FDTERDIKYPPMCCF
-439 NLKDKEERVG
+439 NKEDKKERCG
-449 YKEAIPCIF
+449 YREAMPCIY
-458 GIVANEEINNDIAV
+458 GIVANEEINNAIAV

-504 LDASEKVRLMYPY
+504 LETSEKVRLMYPY
-517 VQTSL
+517 VQTTL

-553 ALAYLNLFIREQEK
+553 ALAYMNLFIREKENE
-567 KLKKPK
+567 LKKPK
-573 SKGKFLF
+573 NRGNFIDLW
-580 LS
+580 

>member
-1 MMLTKLKKR
+1 MLTQTKKR
-10 DRLSPNKR
+10 DGLSPNKR

-23 GIKIWTD
+23 GIKIWTS
-30 FYRQNIHRFVADYLG
+30 FYRQNIHRFAIDYLG

-57 MIERQAKSCLITTR
+57 MIERNLKSCLITSR

-77 LIALYCCCRCIL
+77 LIALYCCCRAIL

-113 VTELMNMSP
+113 VNELMNMSP
-122 NLRREINPKEVK
+122 NLKKEINPREIK

-155 SENTRGR
+155 SENTRGK

-176 NGFETLTKILQP
+176 NGFDTLTKILQP

-197 YLQNPLYAKYK
+197 YLQNPKYAHLQ

-219 WYSDHWSYD
+219 WYADHWSYD
-228 LYKDYVEKMLVDESA
+228 LYKDYVEKMLIGESS
-243 FACNLPYD
+243 FVCNLPYNV
-251 IALKYGL
+251 ALKYGL
-258 MTQARLDEIL
+258 MTQKRLDEIMN
-268 ADPNMT
+268 DPNLS
-274 EEAFLMEYCGQFF
+274 EEAFLMEYSAMFY

-306 VRPWY
+306 VKPWY
-311 PPTDVEYITD
+311 PPTDIEYIAE
-321 KNKRNVPWV
+321 KGKRNISWK
-330 EERTS
+330 EDRTS
-335 KEELRV
+335 KQELRV
-341 IGCDIALSQ
+341 LGCDIALAQ
-350 GDKNDNTVIHYSIS
+350 GDKNDNTVIHYSVS
-364 IPKGDKYITELRYS
+364 IPKGDKYITEVRYS

-397 YDGDCD
+397 FDGDCD
-403 YIVMDVAGLGLSVL
+403 YIVMDIAGLGLAVL
-417 DELGEYT
+417 DALGEYT
-424 YDENRDIKYPPMKCF
+424 FDTERDIKYPPMCCF
-439 NLKDKEERVG
+439 NKEDKKERCG
-449 YKEAIPCIF
+449 YREAMPCIY
-458 GIVANEEINNDIAV
+458 GIVANEEINNAIAV

-504 LDASEKVRLMYPY
+504 LEASEKVRLMYPY
-517 VQTSL
+517 VQTTL

-553 ALAYLNLFIREQEK
+553 ALAYMNLFIREKENE
-567 KLKKPK
+567 LKKPK
-573 SKGKFLF
+573 NRGNFIDLW
-580 LS
+580 

>member
-1 MMLTKLKKR
+1 MLTQTKKR
-10 DRLSPNKR
+10 DGLSPNKR

-23 GIKIWTD
+23 GIKIWVS
-30 FYRQNIHRFVADYLG
+30 FYRQNIHRFAIDYLG

-57 MIERQAKSCLITTR
+57 MIERNLKSCLITSR

-77 LIALYCCCRCIL
+77 LIALYCCCRAIL

-113 VTELMNMSP
+113 VNELMNMSP
-122 NLRREINPKEVK
+122 NLRKEINPREIK

-155 SENTRGR
+155 SENTRGK

-176 NGFETLTKILQP
+176 NGFDTLTKILQP

-197 YLQNPLYAKYK
+197 YLQNPKYAHLQ

-219 WYSDHWSYD
+219 WYADHWSYD
-228 LYKDYVEKMLVDESA
+228 LYKDYVEKMLIGESS
-243 FACNLPYD
+243 FVCNLPYN

-258 MTQARLDEIL
+258 MTQKRLDEIMN
-268 ADPNMT
+268 DPNLS
-274 EEAFLMEYCGQFF
+274 EEAFLMEYSAMFY

-294 IKPSDIINNRTV
+294 IKPSDIINNRTIV
-306 VRPWY
+306 KPWY
-311 PPTDVEYITD
+311 PPTDIEYIAE
-321 KNKRNVPWV
+321 KGKRNISWK
-330 EERTS
+330 EDRTS
-335 KEELRV
+335 KQELRV
-341 IGCDIALSQ
+341 LGCDIALAQ
-350 GDKNDNTVIHYSIS
+350 GDKNDNTVIHYSVS
-364 IPKGDKYITELRYS
+364 IPKGDKYITEVRYS

-397 YDGDCD
+397 FDGDCD
-403 YIVMDVAGLGLSVL
+403 YIVMDIAGLGLAVL
-417 DELGEYT
+417 DALGEYT
-424 YDENRDIKYPPMKCF
+424 FDTERDIKYPPMCCF
-439 NLKDKEERVG
+439 NKEDKKERCG
-449 YKEAIPCIF
+449 YREAMPCIY
-458 GIVANEEINNDIAV
+458 GIVANEEINNAIAV

-504 LDASEKVRLMYPY
+504 LEASEKVRLMYPY
-517 VQTSL
+517 VQTTL

-553 ALAYLNLFIREQEK
+553 ALAYMNLFIREKENE
-567 KLKKPK
+567 LKKPK
-573 SKGKFLF
+573 NRGNFIDLW
-580 LS
+580 

>member
-1 MMLTKLKKR
+1 MLTQTKKR
-10 DRLSPNKR
+10 EGLSPNKR

-23 GIKIWTD
+23 GIKIWVS
-30 FYRQNIHRFVADYLG
+30 FYRQNIHRFAIDYLG

-57 MIERQAKSCLITTR
+57 MIERNLKSCLITSR

-77 LIALYCCCRCIL
+77 LIALYCCCRAIL

-113 VTELMNMSP
+113 VNELMNMSP
-122 NLRREINPKEVK
+122 NLKKEINPREIK

-155 SENTRGR
+155 SENTRGK

-176 NGFETLTKILQP
+176 NGFDTLTKILQP

-197 YLQNPLYAKYK
+197 YLQNPKYAHLQ

-219 WYSDHWSYD
+219 WYADHWSYD
-228 LYKDYVEKMLVDESA
+228 LYKDYVEKMLIGESS
-243 FACNLPYD
+243 FVCNLPYD
-251 IALKYGL
+251 VALKYGL
-258 MTQARLDEIL
+258 MTQKRLDEIMN
-268 ADPNMT
+268 DPNLS
-274 EEAFLMEYCGQFF
+274 EEAFLMEYCAMFY

-294 IKPSDIINNRTV
+294 IKPSDIINNRTIV
-306 VRPWY
+306 KPWY
-311 PPTDVEYITD
+311 PPTDIEYID
-321 KNKRNVPWV
+321 EKGKRNISWK
-330 EERTS
+330 EDRTS
-335 KEELRV
+335 KQELRV
-341 IGCDIALSQ
+341 LGCDIALAQ
-350 GDKNDNTVIHYSIS
+350 GDKNDNTVIHYSVS
-364 IPKGDKYITELRYS
+364 IPKGDKYITEVRYS

-397 YDGDCD
+397 FDGDCD
-403 YIVMDVAGLGLSVL
+403 YIVMDIAGLGLAVL
-417 DELGEYT
+417 DALGEYT
-424 YDENRDIKYPPMKCF
+424 FDTERDIKYPPMCCF
-439 NLKDKEERVG
+439 NKEDKKERCG
-449 YKEAIPCIF
+449 YREAIPCIY
-458 GIVANEEINNDIAV
+458 GIVANEEINNAIAV

-504 LDASEKVRLMYPY
+504 LETSEKVRLMYPY
-517 VQTSL
+517 VQTTL

-553 ALAYLNLFIREQEK
+553 ALAYMNLFIREKENE
-567 KLKKPK
+567 LKKPK
-573 SKGKFLF
+573 NRGNFIDLW
-580 LS
+580 

>member
-1 MMLTKLKKR
+1 MLTQTKKR
-10 DRLSPNKR
+10 EGLSPNKR

-23 GIKIWTD
+23 GIKIWVS
-30 FYRQNIHRFVADYLG
+30 FYRQNIHRFAIDYLG

-57 MIERQAKSCLITTR
+57 MIERNLKSCLITSR

-77 LIALYCCCRCIL
+77 LIALYCCCRAIL

-113 VTELMNMSP
+113 VNELMNMSP
-122 NLRREINPKEVK
+122 NLKKEINPREIK

-155 SENTRGR
+155 SENTRGK

-176 NGFETLTKILQP
+176 NGFDTLTKILQP

-197 YLQNPLYAKYK
+197 YLQNPKYAHLQ

-219 WYSDHWSYD
+219 WYADHWSYD
-228 LYKDYVEKMLVDESA
+228 LYRDYVEKMLIGESS
-243 FACNLPYD
+243 FVCNLPYD
-251 IALKYGL
+251 VALKYGL
-258 MTQARLDEIL
+258 MTQKRLDEIMN
-268 ADPNMT
+268 DPNLS
-274 EEAFLMEYCGQFF
+274 EEAFLMEYSAMFY

-294 IKPSDIINNRTV
+294 IKPSDIINNRTIV
-306 VRPWY
+306 KPWY
-311 PPTDVEYITD
+311 PPTDIEYIAE
-321 KNKRNVPWV
+321 KGKRNVSWK
-330 EERTS
+330 EDRTS
-335 KEELRV
+335 KQELRV
-341 IGCDIALSQ
+341 LGCDIALAQ
-350 GDKNDNTVIHYSIS
+350 GDKNDNTVIHYSVS
-364 IPKGDKYITELRYS
+364 IPKGDKYITEVRYS

-397 YDGDCD
+397 FDGDCD
-403 YIVMDVAGLGLSVL
+403 YIVMDIAGLGLAVL
-417 DELGEYT
+417 DALGEYT
-424 YDENRDIKYPPMKCF
+424 FDTERDIKYPPMCCF
-439 NLKDKEERVG
+439 NKEDKKERCG
-449 YKEAIPCIF
+449 YREAIPCIY
-458 GIVANEEINNDIAV
+458 GIVANEEINNAIAV

-504 LDASEKVRLMYPY
+504 LEASEKVRLMYPY
-517 VQTSL
+517 VQTTL

-553 ALAYLNLFIREQEK
+553 ALAYMNLFIREKENE
-567 KLKKPK
+567 LKKPK
-573 SKGKFLF
+573 NRGNFIDLW
-580 LS
+580 

>member
-1 MMLTKLKKR
+1 MLTQTKKR
-10 DRLSPNKR
+10 DGLSPNKR

-23 GIKIWTD
+23 GIKIWTS
-30 FYRQNIHRFVADYLG
+30 FYRQNIHRFAIDYLG

-57 MIERQAKSCLITTR
+57 MIERNLKSCLITSR

-77 LIALYCCCRCIL
+77 LIALYCCCRAIL

-113 VTELMNMSP
+113 VNELMNMSP
-122 NLRREINPKEVK
+122 NLRKEINPREIK

-155 SENTRGR
+155 SENTRGK

-176 NGFETLTKILQP
+176 NGFDTLTKILQP

-197 YLQNPLYAKYK
+197 YLQNPKYSHLQ

-219 WYSDHWSYD
+219 WYADHWSYD
-228 LYKDYVEKMLVDESA
+228 LYKDYVEKMLIGESS
-243 FACNLPYD
+243 FACNLPYNV
-251 IALKYGL
+251 ALKYGL
-258 MTQARLDEIL
+258 MTQTRLDEIMS
-268 ADPNMT
+268 DPNLS
-274 EEAFLMEYCGQFF
+274 EEAFLMEYSAMFY

-306 VRPWY
+306 VKPWY
-311 PPTDVEYITD
+311 PPTDIEYIAE
-321 KNKRNVPWV
+321 KGKRNISWK
-330 EERTS
+330 EDRTS
-335 KEELRV
+335 KQELRV
-341 IGCDIALSQ
+341 LGCDIALAQ
-350 GDKNDNTVIHYSIS
+350 GDKNDNTVIHYSVS
-364 IPKGDKYITELRYS
+364 IPKGDKYITEVKYS

-397 YDGDCD
+397 FDGDCD
-403 YIVMDVAGLGLSVL
+403 YIVMDIAGLGLAVL
-417 DELGEYT
+417 DALGEYT
-424 YDENRDIKYPPMKCF
+424 FDTERDIKYPPMCCF
-439 NLKDKEERVG
+439 NKEDKKERCG
-449 YKEAIPCIF
+449 YREAIPCIY
-458 GIVANEEINNDIAV
+458 GIVANEEINNAIAV

-504 LDASEKVRLMYPY
+504 LEASEKVRLMYPY
-517 VQTSL
+517 VQTTL

-553 ALAYLNLFIREQEK
+553 ALAYMNLFIREKENE
-567 KLKKPK
+567 LKKPK
-573 SKGKFLF
+573 NRGNFIDLW
-580 LS
+580 

>member
-1 MMLTKLKKR
+1 MLTQTKKR
-10 DRLSPNKR
+10 EGLSPNKR

-23 GIKIWTD
+23 GIKIWVS
-30 FYRQNIHRFVADYLG
+30 FYRQNIHRFAIDYLG

-57 MIERQAKSCLITTR
+57 MIERNLKSCLITSR

-77 LIALYCCCRCIL
+77 LIALYCCCRAIL

-113 VTELMNMSP
+113 VNELMNMSP
-122 NLRREINPKEVK
+122 NLKKEINPREIK

-155 SENTRGR
+155 SENTRGK

-176 NGFETLTKILQP
+176 NGFDTLTKILQP

-197 YLQNPLYAKYK
+197 YLQNPKYAHLQ

-219 WYSDHWSYD
+219 WYADHWSYD
-228 LYKDYVEKMLVDESA
+228 LYRDYVEKMLIGESS
-243 FACNLPYD
+243 FVCNLPYNV
-251 IALKYGL
+251 ALKYGL
-258 MTQARLDEIL
+258 MTQKRLDEIMN
-268 ADPNMT
+268 DPNLS
-274 EEAFLMEYCGQFF
+274 EEAFLMEYSAMFY

-294 IKPSDIINNRTV
+294 IKPSDIINNRTIV
-306 VRPWY
+306 KPWY
-311 PPTDVEYITD
+311 PPTDIEYIAE
-321 KNKRNVPWV
+321 KGKRNISWK
-330 EERTS
+330 EDRTS
-335 KEELRV
+335 KQELRV
-341 IGCDIALSQ
+341 LGCDIALAQ
-350 GDKNDNTVIHYSIS
+350 GDKNDNTVIHYSVS
-364 IPKGDKYITELRYS
+364 IPKGDKYITEVKYS

-384 TAKAIALRLKQLY
+384 TAKAIALRLKQLFF
-397 YDGDCD
+397 DGDCD
-403 YIVMDVAGLGLSVL
+403 YIVMDIAGLGLAVL
-417 DELGEYT
+417 DALGEYT
-424 YDENRDIKYPPMKCF
+424 FDTERDIKYPPMCCF
-439 NLKDKEERVG
+439 NKEDKKERCG
-449 YKEAIPCIF
+449 YREAIPCIY
-458 GIVANEEINNDIAV
+458 GIVANEEINNAIAV

-504 LDASEKVRLMYPY
+504 LEASEKVRLMYPY
-517 VQTSL
+517 VQTTL

-553 ALAYLNLFIREQEK
+553 ALAYMNLFIREKENE
-567 KLKKPK
+567 LKKPK
-573 SKGKFLF
+573 NRGNFIDLW
-580 LS
+580 

>member
-1 MMLTKLKKR
+1 MLTQTKKR
-10 DRLSPNKR
+10 EGLSPNKR

-23 GIKIWTD
+23 GIKIWVS
-30 FYRQNIHRFVADYLG
+30 FYRQNIHRFAIDYLG

-57 MIERQAKSCLITTR
+57 MIERNLKSCLITSR

-77 LIALYCCCRCIL
+77 LIALYCCCRAIL

-113 VTELMNMSP
+113 VNELMNMSP
-122 NLRREINPKEVK
+122 NLKKEINPREIK

-155 SENTRGR
+155 SENTRGK

-176 NGFETLTKILQP
+176 NGFDTLTKILQP

-197 YLQNPLYAKYK
+197 YLQNPKYAHLQ

-219 WYSDHWSYD
+219 WYADHWSYD
-228 LYKDYVEKMLVDESA
+228 LYKDYVEKMLIGESS
-243 FACNLPYD
+243 FVCNLPYNV
-251 IALKYGL
+251 ALKYGL
-258 MTQARLDEIL
+258 MTQTRLDEIMS
-268 ADPNMT
+268 DPNLS
-274 EEAFLMEYCGQFF
+274 EEAFLMEYSAMFY

-294 IKPSDIINNRTV
+294 IKPSDIINNRTIV
-306 VRPWY
+306 KPWY
-311 PPTDVEYITD
+311 PPTDIEYIAE
-321 KNKRNVPWV
+321 KGKRNISWK
-330 EERTS
+330 EDRTS
-335 KEELRV
+335 KQELRV
-341 IGCDIALSQ
+341 LGCDIALAQ
-350 GDKNDNTVIHYSIS
+350 GDKNDNTVIHYSVS
-364 IPKGDKYITELRYS
+364 IPKGDKYITEVKYS

-397 YDGDCD
+397 FDGDCD
-403 YIVMDVAGLGLSVL
+403 YIVMDIAGLGLAVL
-417 DELGEYT
+417 DALGEYT
-424 YDENRDIKYPPMKCF
+424 FDTERDIKYPPMCCF
-439 NLKDKEERVG
+439 NKEDKKERCG
-449 YKEAIPCIF
+449 YREAMPCIY
-458 GIVANEEINNDIAV
+458 GIVANEEINNAIAV

-504 LDASEKVRLMYPY
+504 LEASEKVRLMYPY
-517 VQTSL
+517 VQTTL

-553 ALAYLNLFIREQEK
+553 ALAYMNLFIREKEK
-567 KLKKPK
+567 ELKKPK
-573 SKGKFLF
+573 NRGNFIDLW
-580 LS
+580 

>member
-1 MMLTKLKKR
+1 MLTQTKKR
-10 DRLSPNKR
+10 EGLSPNKR

-23 GIKIWTD
+23 GIKIWVS
-30 FYRQNIHRFVADYLG
+30 FYRQNIHRFAIDYLG

-57 MIERQAKSCLITTR
+57 MIERNLKSCLITSR

-77 LIALYCCCRCIL
+77 LIALYCCCRAIL

-113 VTELMNMSP
+113 VNELMNMSP
-122 NLRREINPKEVK
+122 NLKKEINPREIK

-155 SENTRGR
+155 SENTRGK

-176 NGFETLTKILQP
+176 NGFDTLTKILQP

-197 YLQNPLYAKYK
+197 YLQNPKYAHLQ

-219 WYSDHWSYD
+219 WYADHWSYD
-228 LYKDYVEKMLVDESA
+228 LYRDYVEKMLIGESS
-243 FACNLPYD
+243 FVCNLPYNV
-251 IALKYGL
+251 ALKYGL
-258 MTQARLDEIL
+258 MTQKRLDEIMN
-268 ADPNMT
+268 DPNLS
-274 EEAFLMEYCGQFF
+274 EEAFLMEYSAMFY

-294 IKPSDIINNRTV
+294 IKPSDIINNRTIV
-306 VRPWY
+306 KPWY
-311 PPTDVEYITD
+311 PPTDIEYID
-321 KNKRNVPWV
+321 EKGKRNISWK
-330 EERTS
+330 EDRTS
-335 KEELRV
+335 KQELRV
-341 IGCDIALSQ
+341 LGCDIALAQ
-350 GDKNDNTVIHYSIS
+350 GDKNDNTVIHYSVS
-364 IPKGDKYITELRYS
+364 IPKGDKYITEVRYS

-397 YDGDCD
+397 FDGDCD
-403 YIVMDVAGLGLSVL
+403 YIVMDIAGLGLAVL
-417 DELGEYT
+417 DALGEYT
-424 YDENRDIKYPPMKCF
+424 FDTERDIKYPPMCCF
-439 NLKDKEERVG
+439 NKEDKKERCG
-449 YKEAIPCIF
+449 YREAIPCIY
-458 GIVANEEINNDIAV
+458 GIVANEEINNAIAV

-504 LDASEKVRLMYPY
+504 LEASEKVRLMYPY
-517 VQTSL
+517 VQTTL

-553 ALAYLNLFIREQEK
+553 ALAYMNLFIREKENE
-567 KLKKPK
+567 LKKPK
-573 SKGKFLF
+573 NRGNFIDLW
-580 LS
+580 

>member
-1 MMLTKLKKR
+1 MLTQTKKR
-10 DRLSPNKR
+10 EGLSPNKR

-23 GIKIWTD
+23 GIKIWVS
-30 FYRQNIHRFVADYLG
+30 FYRQNIHRFAIDYLG

-57 MIERQAKSCLITTR
+57 MIERNLKSCLITSR

-77 LIALYCCCRCIL
+77 LIALYCCCRAIL

-113 VTELMNMSP
+113 VNELMNMSP
-122 NLRREINPKEVK
+122 NLKKEINPREIK

-155 SENTRGR
+155 SENTRGK

-176 NGFETLTKILQP
+176 NGFDTLTKILQP

-197 YLQNPLYAKYK
+197 YLQNPKYAHLQ

-219 WYSDHWSYD
+219 WYADHWSYD
-228 LYKDYVEKMLVDESA
+228 LYRDYVEKMLIGESS
-243 FACNLPYD
+243 FVCNLPYD
-251 IALKYGL
+251 VALKYGL
-258 MTQARLDEIL
+258 MTQTRLDEIMS
-268 ADPNMT
+268 DPNLS
-274 EEAFLMEYCGQFF
+274 EEAFLMEYSAMFY

-294 IKPSDIINNRTV
+294 IKPSDIINNRTIV
-306 VRPWY
+306 KPWY
-311 PPTDVEYITD
+311 PPTDIEYIAE
-321 KNKRNVPWV
+321 KGKRNISWK
-330 EERTS
+330 EDRTS
-335 KEELRV
+335 KQELRV
-341 IGCDIALSQ
+341 LGCDIALAQ
-350 GDKNDNTVIHYSIS
+350 GDKNDNTVIHYSVS
-364 IPKGDKYITELRYS
+364 IPKGDKYISEVRYS

-397 YDGDCD
+397 FDGDCD
-403 YIVMDVAGLGLSVL
+403 YIVMDIAGLGLAVL
-417 DELGEYT
+417 DALGEYT
-424 YDENRDIKYPPMKCF
+424 FDTERDIKYPPMCCF
-439 NLKDKEERVG
+439 NKEDKKERCG
-449 YKEAIPCIF
+449 YREAIPCIY
-458 GIVANEEINNDIAV
+458 GIVANEEINNAIAV

-504 LDASEKVRLMYPY
+504 LEASEKVRLMYPY
-517 VQTSL
+517 VQTTL

-553 ALAYLNLFIREQEK
+553 ALAYMNLFIREKENE
-567 KLKKPK
+567 LKKPK
-573 SKGKFLF
+573 NRGNFIDLW
-580 LS
+580 

>member
-1 MMLTKLKKR
+1 MLTQTKKR
-10 DRLSPNKR
+10 DGLSPNKR

-23 GIKIWTD
+23 GIKIWTS
-30 FYRQNIHRFVADYLG
+30 FYRQNIHRFAIDYLG

-57 MIERQAKSCLITTR
+57 MIERNLKSCLITSR

-77 LIALYCCCRCIL
+77 LIALYCCCRAIL

-94 IIVSCETKEQSR
+94 IIVTCETKEQSR

-113 VTELMNMSP
+113 VNELMNMSP
-122 NLRREINPKEVK
+122 NLKKEINPREIK

-155 SENTRGR
+155 SENTRGK

-176 NGFETLTKILQP
+176 NGFDTLTKILQP

-197 YLQNPLYAKYK
+197 YLQNPKYAHLQ

-219 WYSDHWSYD
+219 WYADHWSYD
-228 LYKDYVEKMLVDESA
+228 LYKDYVEKMLIGESS
-243 FACNLPYD
+243 FVCNLPYNV
-251 IALKYGL
+251 ALKYGL
-258 MTQARLDEIL
+258 MTQKRLDEIMN
-268 ADPNMT
+268 DPNLS
-274 EEAFLMEYCGQFF
+274 EEAFLMEYSAMFY

-306 VRPWY
+306 VKPWY
-311 PPTDVEYITD
+311 PPTDIEYIAE
-321 KNKRNVPWV
+321 KGKRNISWK
-330 EERTS
+330 EDRTS
-335 KEELRV
+335 KQELRV
-341 IGCDIALSQ
+341 LGCDIALAQ
-350 GDKNDNTVIHYSIS
+350 GDKNDNTVIHYSVS
-364 IPKGDKYITELRYS
+364 IPKGDKYISEVRYS

-397 YDGDCD
+397 FDGDCD
-403 YIVMDVAGLGLSVL
+403 YVVMDIAGLGLAVL
-417 DELGEYT
+417 DALGEYT
-424 YDENRDIKYPPMKCF
+424 FDTERDIKYPPMCCF
-439 NLKDKEERVG
+439 NKEDKRERCG
-449 YKEAIPCIF
+449 YREAMPCVY
-458 GIVANEEINNDIAV
+458 GIVANEEINNAIAV

-504 LDASEKVRLMYPY
+504 LEASEKVRLMYPY
-517 VQTSL
+517 VQTTL

-553 ALAYLNLFIREQEK
+553 ALAYMNLFIREKENE
-567 KLKKPK
+567 LKKPK
-573 SKGKFLF
+573 NRGNFIDLW
-580 LS
+580 

>member
-1 MMLTKLKKR
+1 MLTQTKKR
-10 DRLSPNKR
+10 EGLSPNKR

-23 GIKIWTD
+23 GIKIWVS
-30 FYRQNIHRFVADYLG
+30 FYRQNIHRFAIDYLG

-57 MIERQAKSCLITTR
+57 MIERNLKSCLITSR

-77 LIALYCCCRCIL
+77 LIALYCCCRAIL

-113 VTELMNMSP
+113 VNELMNMSP
-122 NLRREINPKEVK
+122 NLKKEINPREIK

-155 SENTRGR
+155 SENTRGK

-176 NGFETLTKILQP
+176 NGFDTLTKILQP

-197 YLQNPLYAKYK
+197 YLQNPKYAHLQ

-219 WYSDHWSYD
+219 WYADHWSYD
-228 LYKDYVEKMLVDESA
+228 LYKDYVEKMLIGESS
-243 FACNLPYD
+243 FVCNLPYNV
-251 IALKYGL
+251 ALKYGL
-258 MTQARLDEIL
+258 MTQKRLDEIMN
-268 ADPNMT
+268 DPNLS
-274 EEAFLMEYCGQFF
+274 EEAFLMEYSAMFY
-287 DLGEGAY
+287 DLGDSAY

-306 VRPWY
+306 VKPWY
-311 PPTDVEYITD
+311 PPTDIEYISE
-321 KNKRNVPWV
+321 KGKRNISWK
-330 EERTS
+330 EDRTS
-335 KEELRV
+335 KQELRV
-341 IGCDIALSQ
+341 LGCDIALAQ
-350 GDKNDNTVIHYSIS
+350 GDKNDNTVIHYSVS
-364 IPKGDKYITELRYS
+364 IPKGDKYITEVRYS

-397 YDGDCD
+397 FDGDCD
-403 YIVMDVAGLGLSVL
+403 YIVMDIAGLGLAVL
-417 DELGEYT
+417 DALGEYT
-424 YDENRDIKYPPMKCF
+424 FDTERDIKYPPMCCF
-439 NLKDKEERVG
+439 NKEDKKERCG
-449 YKEAIPCIF
+449 YREAIPCIY
-458 GIVANEEINNDIAV
+458 GIVANEEINNAIAV

-493 DWLNENKNFQM
+493 DWLNENKNFQ
-504 LDASEKVRLMYPY
+504 LLEASEKVRLMYPY
-517 VQTSL
+517 VQTTL

-553 ALAYLNLFIREQEK
+553 ALAYMNLFIREKENE
-567 KLKKPK
+567 LKKPK
-573 SKGKFLF
+573 NRGNFIDLW
-580 LS
+580 

>member
-1 MMLTKLKKR
+1 MLTQTKKR
-10 DRLSPNKR
+10 DGLSPNKR

-23 GIKIWTD
+23 GIKIWTS
-30 FYRQNIHRFVADYLG
+30 FYRQNIHRFAIDYLG

-57 MIERQAKSCLITTR
+57 MIERNLKSCLITSR

-77 LIALYCCCRCIL
+77 LIALYCCCRAIL

-113 VTELMNMSP
+113 VNELMNMSP
-122 NLRREINPKEVK
+122 NLRKEINPREIK

-155 SENTRGR
+155 SANTRGK

-176 NGFETLTKILQP
+176 NGFDTLTKILQP

-197 YLQNPLYAKYK
+197 YLQNPKYSHLQ

-219 WYSDHWSYD
+219 WYADHWSYD
-228 LYKDYVEKMLVDESA
+228 LYKDYVEKMLIGESS
-243 FACNLPYD
+243 FVCNLPYNV
-251 IALKYGL
+251 ALKYGL
-258 MTQARLDEIL
+258 MTQTRLDEIMS
-268 ADPNMT
+268 DPNLS
-274 EEAFLMEYCGQFF
+274 EEAFLMEYSAMFY

-306 VRPWY
+306 VKPWY
-311 PPTDVEYITD
+311 PPTDIEYIAE
-321 KNKRNVPWV
+321 KGKRNISWK
-330 EERTS
+330 EDRTS
-335 KEELRV
+335 KQELRV
-341 IGCDIALSQ
+341 LGCDIALAQ
-350 GDKNDNTVIHYSIS
+350 GDKNDNTVIHYSVS
-364 IPKGDKYITELRYS
+364 IPKGDKYITEVKYS

-384 TAKAIALRLKQLY
+384 TAKAIALRLKQLFF
-397 YDGDCD
+397 DGDCD
-403 YIVMDVAGLGLSVL
+403 YIVMDIAGLGLAVL
-417 DELGEYT
+417 DALGEYT
-424 YDENRDIKYPPMKCF
+424 FDTERDIKYPPMCCF
-439 NLKDKEERVG
+439 NKEDKKERCG
-449 YKEAIPCIF
+449 YREAMPCIY
-458 GIVANEEINNDIAV
+458 GIVANEEINNAIAV

-504 LDASEKVRLMYPY
+504 LETSEKVRLMYPY
-517 VQTSL
+517 VQTTL

-553 ALAYLNLFIREQEK
+553 ALAYMNLFIREKENE
-567 KLKKPK
+567 LKKPK
-573 SKGKFLF
+573 NRGNFIDLW
-580 LS
+580 

>member
-1 MMLTKLKKR
+1 MLTQVKKR
-10 DRLSPNKR
+10 EGLSPNKR

-23 GIKIWTD
+23 GIKIWVS
-30 FYRQNIHRFVADYLG
+30 FYRQNIHRFVADYLE

-57 MIERQAKSCLITTR
+57 MIERNLKSCLITTR

-94 IIVSCETKEQSR
+94 VIVSCETKEQSR

-113 VTELMNMSP
+113 VNELMNMSP
-122 NLRREINPKEVK
+122 NLRKEINPREIK

-140 YVKFKNGSTITAINA
+140 YVKFKNGSTIIAINA
-155 SENTRGR
+155 SENTRGK

-176 NGFETLTKILQP
+176 NGFDTLTKILQP

-197 YLQNPLYAKYK
+197 YLQNPKYAHLQ

-219 WYSDHWSYD
+219 WYADHWSYD
-228 LYKDYVEKMLVDESA
+228 LYKDYVEKMLIGESS
-243 FACNLPYD
+243 FVCNLPYN

-258 MTQARLDEIL
+258 MTQKRLDEIMN
-268 ADPNMT
+268 DPNLS
-274 EEAFLMEYCGQFF
+274 EEAFLMEYSAMFY

-294 IKPSDIINNRTV
+294 IKPSDIINNRTIV
-306 VRPWY
+306 KPWY
-311 PPTDVEYITD
+311 PPTDIEYIAE
-321 KNKRNVPWV
+321 KGKRNISWK
-330 EERTS
+330 EDRTS
-335 KEELRV
+335 KQELRV
-341 IGCDIALSQ
+341 LGCDIALAQ
-350 GDKNDNTVIHYSIS
+350 GDKNDNTVIHYSVS
-364 IPKGDKYITELRYS
+364 IPKGDKYITEVRYS

-397 YDGDCD
+397 FDGDCD
-403 YIVMDVAGLGLSVL
+403 YIVMDIAGLGLAVL
-417 DELGEYT
+417 DALGEYT
-424 YDENRDIKYPPMKCF
+424 FDSERDIKYPPMCCF
-439 NLKDKEERVG
+439 NKEDKKERCG
-449 YKEAIPCIF
+449 YREAIPCIY
-458 GIVANEEINNDIAV
+458 GIVANEEINNAIAV

-504 LDASEKVRLMYPY
+504 LEASEKVRLMYPY
-517 VQTSL
+517 VQTTL

-553 ALAYLNLFIREQEK
+553 ALAYMNLFIREKENE
-567 KLKKPK
+567 LKKPK
-573 SKGKFLF
+573 NRGNFIDLW
-580 LS
+580 

>member
-1 MMLTKLKKR
+1 MLTQVKKR
-10 DRLSPNKR
+10 EGLSPNKR

-23 GIKIWTD
+23 GVKIWVS
-30 FYRQNIHRFVADYLG
+30 FYRQNIHRFAIDYLG

-57 MIERQAKSCLITTR
+57 MIERNLKSCLITSR

-77 LIALYCCCRCIL
+77 LIALYCCCRAIL

-113 VTELMNMSP
+113 VNELMNMSP
-122 NLRREINPKEVK
+122 NLKKEINPREIK

-155 SENTRGR
+155 SENTRGK

-176 NGFETLTKILQP
+176 NGFDTLTKILQP

-197 YLQNPLYAKYK
+197 YLQNPKYAHLQ

-219 WYSDHWSYD
+219 WYADHWSYD
-228 LYKDYVEKMLVDESA
+228 LYKDYVEKMLIGESS
-243 FACNLPYD
+243 FVCNLPYN

-258 MTQARLDEIL
+258 MTQKRLDEIMN
-268 ADPNMT
+268 DPNLS
-274 EEAFLMEYCGQFF
+274 EEAFLMEYSAMFY

-294 IKPSDIINNRTV
+294 IKPSDIINNRTIV
-306 VRPWY
+306 KPWY
-311 PPTDVEYITD
+311 PPTDIEYIAE
-321 KNKRNVPWV
+321 KGKRNISWK
-330 EERTS
+330 EDRTS
-335 KEELRV
+335 KQELRV
-341 IGCDIALSQ
+341 LGCDIALAQ
-350 GDKNDNTVIHYSIS
+350 GDKNDNTVIHYSVS
-364 IPKGDKYITELRYS
+364 IPKGDKYITEVRYS

-397 YDGDCD
+397 FDGDCD
-403 YIVMDVAGLGLSVL
+403 YIVMDIAGLGLAVL
-417 DELGEYT
+417 DALGEYT
-424 YDENRDIKYPPMKCF
+424 FDTERDIKYPPMCCF
-439 NLKDKEERVG
+439 NKEDKKERCG
-449 YKEAIPCIF
+449 YREAIPCIY
-458 GIVANEEINNDIAV
+458 GIVANEEINNAIAV

-504 LDASEKVRLMYPY
+504 LEASEKVRLMYPY
-517 VQTSL
+517 VQTTL

-540 LVEFGSNRKDRYS
+540 LVEFGSNRKILRLY
-553 ALAYLNLFIREQEK
+553 
-567 KLKKPK
+567 
-573 SKGKFLF
+573 
-580 LS
+580 

>member
-1 MMLTKLKKR
+1 MLTQVRKR
-10 DRLSPNKR
+10 DGLSPNKR

-23 GIKIWTD
+23 GVKIWVS
-30 FYRQNIHRFVADYLG
+30 FYRQNIHRFVADYLE

-57 MIERQAKSCLITTR
+57 MIERNLKSCLITTR

-94 IIVSCETKEQSR
+94 VIVSCETKEQSR

-113 VTELMNMSP
+113 VNELMNMSP
-122 NLRREINPKEVK
+122 NLRKEINPREIK

-140 YVKFKNGSTITAINA
+140 YVKFKNGSTIIAINA
-155 SENTRGR
+155 SENTRGK

-176 NGFETLTKILQP
+176 NGFDTLTKILQP

-197 YLQNPLYAKYK
+197 YLQNPKYVHLQ

-219 WYSDHWSYD
+219 WYADHWSYD
-228 LYKDYVEKMLVDESA
+228 LYKDYVEKMLIGESS
-243 FACNLPYD
+243 FVCNLPYN

-258 MTQARLDEIL
+258 MTQKRLDEIMN
-268 ADPNMT
+268 DPNLS
-274 EEAFLMEYCGQFF
+274 EEAFLMEYSAMFY
-287 DLGEGAY
+287 DLGDGAY
-294 IKPSDIINNRTV
+294 IKPSDIINNRTIV
-306 VRPWY
+306 KPWY
-311 PPTDVEYITD
+311 PPTDIEYIAE
-321 KNKRNVPWV
+321 KGKRNISWK
-330 EERTS
+330 EDRTS
-335 KEELRV
+335 KQELRV
-341 IGCDIALSQ
+341 LGCDIALAQ
-350 GDKNDNTVIHYSIS
+350 GDKNDNTIIHYSVS
-364 IPKGDKYITELRYS
+364 IPKGDKYITEVRYS

-397 YDGDCD
+397 FDGDCD
-403 YIVMDVAGLGLSVL
+403 YIVMDIAGLGLAVL
-417 DELGEYT
+417 DALGEYT
-424 YDENRDIKYPPMKCF
+424 FDSERDIKYPPMCCF
-439 NLKDKEERVG
+439 NKEDKKERCG
-449 YKEAIPCIF
+449 YREAIPCIY
-458 GIVANEEINNDIAV
+458 GIVANEEINNAIAV

-493 DWLNENKNFQM
+493 DWLNENKNFQI
-504 LDASEKVRLMYPY
+504 LEASEKVRWMYPY
-517 VQTSL
+517 VQTTL

-553 ALAYLNLFIREQEK
+553 ALAYMNLFIREKEND
-567 KLKKPK
+567 LKKPK
-573 SKGKFLF
+573 NRGNFIDLW
-580 LS
+580 

>member
-1 MMLTKLKKR
+1 MLTQTKKR
-10 DRLSPNKR
+10 EGLSPNKR

-23 GIKIWTD
+23 GIKIWVS
-30 FYRQNIHRFVADYLG
+30 FYRQNIHRFAIDYLG

-57 MIERQAKSCLITTR
+57 MIERNLKSCLITSR

-77 LIALYCCCRCIL
+77 LIALYCCCRAIL

-113 VTELMNMSP
+113 VNELMNMSP
-122 NLRREINPKEVK
+122 NLKKEINPREIK

-155 SENTRGR
+155 SENTRGK

-176 NGFETLTKILQP
+176 NGFDTLTKILQP

-197 YLQNPLYAKYK
+197 YLQNPKYAHLQ

-219 WYSDHWSYD
+219 WYADHWSYD
-228 LYKDYVEKMLVDESA
+228 LYKDYVEKMLIGESS
-243 FACNLPYD
+243 FVCNLPYD
-251 IALKYGL
+251 VALKYGL
-258 MTQARLDEIL
+258 MTQKRLDEIMN
-268 ADPNMT
+268 DPNLS
-274 EEAFLMEYCGQFF
+274 EEAFLMEYSAMFY

-306 VRPWY
+306 VKPWY
-311 PPTDVEYITD
+311 PPTDIEYIAE
-321 KNKRNVPWV
+321 KGKRNISWK
-330 EERTS
+330 EDRTS
-335 KEELRV
+335 KQELRV
-341 IGCDIALSQ
+341 LGCDIALAQ
-350 GDKNDNTVIHYSIS
+350 GDKNDNTVIHYSVS
-364 IPKGDKYITELRYS
+364 IPKGDKYITEVKYS

-397 YDGDCD
+397 FDGDCD
-403 YIVMDVAGLGLSVL
+403 YIVMDIAGLGLAVL
-417 DELGEYT
+417 DALGEYT
-424 YDENRDIKYPPMKCF
+424 FDTERDIKYPPMCCF
-439 NLKDKEERVG
+439 NKEDKKERCG
-449 YKEAIPCIF
+449 YREAIPCIY
-458 GIVANEEINNDIAV
+458 GIVANEEINNAIAV

-493 DWLNENKNFQM
+493 DWLNENKNFQ
-504 LDASEKVRLMYPY
+504 LLEASEKVRLMYPY
-517 VQTSL
+517 VQTTL

-553 ALAYLNLFIREQEK
+553 ALAYMNLFIREKENE
-567 KLKKPK
+567 LKKPK
-573 SKGKFLF
+573 NRGNFIDLW
-580 LS
+580 